1 MLDCETPIGKMFINE
16 QYNTQKI
23 LESRGY
29 TFINTAKKDSG
40 IDAIISK
47 TIDGILT
54 VCGVAEIK
62 NRKMAGDK
70 KLTTMYLKNN
80 GGYLITHDKLKVGQE
95 ASIVFEVPFYL
106 IVNLLEEG
114 VILIWKIT
122 DDVGMFTFPFDTR
135 ESTTQMTCNGGKIN
149 RVNSYLPVDKAIKI
163 DYKH

>member
-1 MLDCETPIGKMFINE
+1 MLDCETPIGRMFINE

-29 TFINTAKKDSG
+29 TFINMPKKDSG

-47 TIDGILT
+47 YIDGMLT
-54 VCGVAEIK
+54 ICGVAEIK

-70 KLTTMYLKNN
+70 KLTTIYLEKN
-80 GGYLITHDKLKVGQE
+80 GGYLITHDKLRYGQE
-95 ASIVFEVPFYL
+95 ASNIFEVPFYL

-122 DDVGMFTFPFDTR
+122 DDAGMFTFDFDTR
-135 ESTTQMTCNGGKIN
+135 ESLTQMTCNGGKIN
-149 RVNSYLPVDKAIKI
+149 RINSYLPVDKAVKI
-163 DYKH
+163 DYKY